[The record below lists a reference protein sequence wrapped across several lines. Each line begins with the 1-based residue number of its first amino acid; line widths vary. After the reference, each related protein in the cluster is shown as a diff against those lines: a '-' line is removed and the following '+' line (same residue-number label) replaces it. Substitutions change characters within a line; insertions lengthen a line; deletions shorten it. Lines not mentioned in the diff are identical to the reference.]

1 MEQSVARTIWII
13 YLQAQ
18 GLSGL
23 LLILVCGTLYAHRR
37 RAYFL
42 YWTLAW
48 FTFSLWRLFN
58 GLALGEQW
66 LASEPLRVHQLLTCI
81 AAVFGWWH
89 VSLWVF
95 GLLHLR
101 HVYQV
106 GLLPTGGPA
115 PGDSP
120 RGAVPPMRIILVSLA
135 VTAAL
140 ALLLQGSL
148 PHAAQRILSTLM
160 AIVYGCSAVWFALR
174 WWRTGQLGV
183 LLLPVSLGLCALAR
197 LYSATLAP
205 DLSEPPI
212 PLTALY
218 YTALLDFLLQ
228 TVTIVAMIVVLLGD
242 EDALLRETGKRLA
255 ESEDRFRLVF
265 EHGGVGMALLSPE
278 GDFLQVNPALVQMLR
293 YTQEQLIGRHVTDI
307 MYGEDR
313 SSGHMLRAGTEKP
326 QYEREKRF
334 LRRDGQIVW
343 ARIMRVPIRDAQR
356 HIRYHATVF
365 VDVTERKQAE
375 QALAAS
381 EMGMRLRFQNAF
393 DGISLW
399 SPSGTFLDANPALC
413 RLIGLSRE
421 ELLGRNVAEL
431 AAEPQTLQR
440 HLRAVLEKSGDRCE
454 TRLLS
459 RSGSLVDVE
468 VNSAAMEVEDQR
480 IILGICRDISARKR
494 AEAALSQAQAA
505 LRGERD
511 FITRILQTADALI
524 LVLDPAGRILR
535 FNDKCQKVSG
545 FREEEVRG
553 RPFWECVLPEQQ
565 LGKVCAGFRELIH
578 CTDPNPSHVF
588 EGPWRTREGD
598 ERLIAWRCSLLRDE
612 PGQIRC
618 VIGIGLDIT
627 EQRRLEE
634 QVARARKMETLGTL
648 VGGIAHDFNNQLT
661 AILGNLDLVRSDL
674 QTAVGE
680 PTSARFEDMVPCV
693 LDAERAA
700 QRCARMTARL
710 LTFSRGRIGTLKS
723 VALEPLLRETART
736 LQHELPGIAIEV
748 DIPAGTWPVH
758 ADGAQIQELLL
769 NLATNAHEAMPEG
782 GTLTLSLANRVLT
795 AEDCQDNLDARPGTF
810 VELSVRDTGRGM
822 TPEIRE
828 RIFDPFFTTKK
839 LGQGA
844 GLGLSVVFGI
854 VKGHKGWITVDS
866 QPGEGSAFHIYLPVA
881 ESRAPTPRPPQK
893 ASPVAAPDG
902 CILVVDDEPVVRDL
916 ARTVLERMD
925 FRVLT
930 AGGGEE
936 ALDIYRRQGGEID
949 LILLD
954 YIMPRLNGVQVLK
967 ELQQLDPD
975 VCVVFSSGYSTD
987 HEADQLLAAG
997 ARAFVAKPYRPQ
1009 ELVQAIRQILAAK
1022 KSVLSSER

>member
-1 MEQSVARTIWII
+1 MEQSVPRTIWII

-48 FTFSLWRLFN
+48 FAFSLWRLFN

-66 LASEPLRVHQLLTCI
+66 VAPEPLRGHLLLPYL

-89 VSLWVF
+89 VGLWVF

-101 HVYQV
+101 QVYQV
-106 GLLPTGGPA
+106 GLFTTGDVA
-115 PGDSP
+115 PRDES
-120 RGAVPPMRIILVSLA
+120 RGTVPPLRITLLSLA

-140 ALLLQGSL
+140 ALLLQGML
-148 PHAAQRILSTLM
+148 PHAAQRILSALM
-160 AIVYGCSAVWFALR
+160 AVVYGYSAVWFAWR

-197 LYSATLAP
+197 LYSATLAAGI
-205 DLSEPPI
+205 SEPTLS
-212 PLTALY
+212 LTALY
-218 YTALLDFLLQ
+218 YTALIDFLLQ
-228 TVTIVAMIVVLLGD
+228 TFTVVAMIIVLLGD
-242 EDALLRETGKRLA
+242 EEALLRETGKRLA
-255 ESEDRFRLVF
+255 ESEDRFRLLF

-278 GDFLQVNPALVQMLR
+278 GDFLQVNPALVQMLG
-293 YTQEQLIGRHVTDI
+293 YTQEQLIGQHVTDI
-307 MYGEDR
+307 ILSEDR
-313 SSGHMLRAGTEKP
+313 SSGHMLRAGTDEP

-343 ARIMRVPIRDAQR
+343 ARMMRVPIRDAQR

-375 QALAAS
+375 QALATS
-381 EMGMRLRFQNAF
+381 EAEMRLRFQNAF
-393 DGISLW
+393 DGICLW

-421 ELLGRNVAEL
+421 ELLGRNIAEL
-431 AAEPQTLQR
+431 AAEPQTLQY
-440 HLRAVLEKSGDRCE
+440 HLRAVLKRSGDRCE
-454 TRLLS
+454 TRLIS
-459 RSGSLVDVE
+459 RAGHFVDVE
-468 VNSAAMEVEDQR
+468 VNSAVMEVEDR
-480 IILGICRDISARKR
+480 RVILGICRDISARKR

-535 FNDKCQKVSG
+535 FNDKCQKISG

-553 RPFWECVLPEQQ
+553 RPFWECALPEQH
-565 LGKVCAGFRELIH
+565 LDKVRAGFRELIE
-578 CTDPNPSHVF
+578 CAEPNPSLVF
-588 EGPWRTREGD
+588 ERPWRNRQGD
-598 ERLIAWRCSLLRDE
+598 ERLIAWRFSLLRDE

-618 VIGIGLDIT
+618 VIGIGLDST

-674 QTAVGE
+674 QTAIGE
-680 PTSARFEDMVPCV
+680 PTSARFEDMMPCV
-693 LDAERAA
+693 VDAERAA

-710 LTFSRGRIGTLKS
+710 LTFSRGRVGTLKP
-723 VALEPLLRETART
+723 VALEPLLRETARA
-736 LQHELPGIAIEV
+736 LQHELPGMEIEV
-748 DIPAGTWPVH
+748 DVPPGTWPVN
-758 ADGAQIQELLL
+758 ADAAQIQELLL

-782 GTLTLSLANRVLT
+782 GTLTLSLANRVLA
-795 AEDCQDNLDARPGTF
+795 AEDCQDNLDARPGAF

-822 TPEIRE
+822 TPEVRE
-828 RIFDPFFTTKK
+828 RIFDPFFTTKR

-866 QPGEGSAFHIYLPVA
+866 QPGEGSVFHIFLPVA
-881 ESRAPTPRPPQK
+881 ESRAPTPRPPSK
-893 ASPVAAPDG
+893 AAPMPAADG

-916 ARTVLERMD
+916 ARTVLERVG
-925 FRVLT
+925 FRVLI
-930 AGGGEE
+930 ADGGEE
-936 ALDIYRRQGGEID
+936 ALDIYRQQGSEID

-967 ELQQLDPD
+967 ELQQLDPE

-1009 ELVQAIRQILAAK
+1009 ELVQTIRQILAAK
-1022 KSVLSSER
+1022 RSVSRS